1 MCIVHVAD
9 EPCSPKNRRE
19 KERRDENFTYGV
31 PLLPADDSTNS
42 SETLTPALRPRYK
55 VSESQ
60 DAENAGT
67 TAAPLIGLVD
77 KRARKE
83 RGLATRLKRRRG
95 QINPNSWRS
104 IAARWEQYRRKSSN
118 NVAKQRIPRRCNS
131 SHKHPACNYA
141 VMQFP
146 AQPASLHPSPSF
158 PRVWR
163 RASRKP
169 RDCRKWS
176 DTCNVRSFRTN
187 DSRDRKRR

>member
-19 KERRDENFTYGV
+19 KERREENFTYGV

-42 SETLTPALRPRYK
+42 SETLT
-55 VSESQ
+55 Q

-67 TAAPLIGLVD
+67 TAAPLIGLAD

-104 IAARWEQYRRKSSN
+104 IAAR
-118 NVAKQRIPRRCNS
+118 
-131 SHKHPACNYA
+131 
-141 VMQFP
+141 
-146 AQPASLHPSPSF
+146 
-158 PRVWR
+158 
-163 RASRKP
+163 
-169 RDCRKWS
+169 
-176 DTCNVRSFRTN
+176 
-187 DSRDRKRR
+187 

>member
-19 KERRDENFTYGV
+19 KERREENFTYGV

-104 IAARWEQYRRKSSN
+104 IILRNNDKFAEGRGYRSVMAGDSSIAAR
-118 NVAKQRIPRRCNS
+118 
-131 SHKHPACNYA
+131 
-141 VMQFP
+141 
-146 AQPASLHPSPSF
+146 
-158 PRVWR
+158 
-163 RASRKP
+163 
-169 RDCRKWS
+169 
-176 DTCNVRSFRTN
+176 
-187 DSRDRKRR
+187 